1 MGRKP
6 TFLKE
11 RRPPELDAEQNK
23 KPGPSPL
30 PQPAEGAPTWRYPG
44 GDGRGGHLA
53 LALGGHGGH
62 LDGVGGERGEARD
75 AVLQGGIGQVV
86 CHAGVGS
93 VVLLPG
99 DPVPWGDPTRGTSL
113 AVAMSR
119 PRPLPCLSLILHESG
134 SQHTSGALGPR
145 GADAWRLGPQVR
157 AWRDAPDCR
166 VGVAGKRASHRGCH
180 LTPVAEELGCAPEW
194 TGWGPPL
201 GTF

>member
-11 RRPPELDAEQNK
+11 RRPLELDAEQNK

-75 AVLQGGIGQVV
+75 AVLQGGVGQVV

-157 AWRDAPDCR
+157 AWRDAPVGWVLRERER
-166 VGVAGKRASHRGCH
+166 VTVAA
-180 LTPVAEELGCAPEW
+180 T
-194 TGWGPPL
+194 
-201 GTF
+201 